1 LVACQRGRAGSVPP
15 REPQLP
21 LKIPN
26 PFTAPQ
32 LYGSKA
38 GLSIYIDTGYS
49 QRKDE
54 IGALAG
60 ALDTFKQQAVDKAR
74 IETQERER
82 NAGATARQK
91 TIESYVGE
99 FENLVRQ
106 TLDQLG
112 DASGQMRT
120 TSAGL
125 SAVSRQPPPFSN
137 RVLRRRKSRAA
148 RNMRHRAPRTSP
160 TT

>member
-1 LVACQRGRAGSVPP
+1 LVAAFALTFGAMTLVSRRVIK
-15 REPQLP
+15 P
-21 LKIPN
+21 LRNMRDGMLKVASGDLN
-26 PFTAPQ
+26 
-32 LYGSKA
+32 
-38 GLSIYIDTGYS
+38 IDTGYS

-74 IETQERER
+74 IETQEHER

-99 FENLVRQ
+99 FENLVGQ

-125 SAVSRQPPPFSN
+125 SAVSRQPPPSSN

-148 RNMRHRAPRTSP
+148 RNMRRRAPRTSP